1 MEIKLSETESQDFF
15 YNALCNGLGSV
26 CSNYSLELTF
36 EDDEYQMAKS
46 SLTFSDVRPCY
57 EDVLMALLK
66 MGYKITL
73 KDIGYEGDHDS
84 TIGLEEV
91 HNRVQ
96 TVPVRHLIDMI
107 NGNDDGDTAD
117 TIIQHVFYGKDI
129 FG

>member
-1 MEIKLSETESQDFF
+1 MEIKLTETESQDFF

-73 KDIGYEGDHDS
+73 KDIGYEGEHDS

-91 HNRVQ
+91 RSRVQ

>member
-46 SLTFSDVRPCY
+46 SLTFSDVKPCY
-57 EDVLMALLK
+57 EDILMALLK

-91 HNRVQ
+91 HNQVQ